1 MKMKKRTY
9 ILPVLLMIMSIWA
22 QAQTANYTWAQH
34 FGKAGGTSSTGT
46 DLLATDRAGNV
57 YVSGNYGGT
66 GITFGTTNIS
76 GTGGINGFI
85 AKLDPN
91 GNPIWAKS
99 THEIQAGWDGDGN
112 PDKIA
117 IDSSGNVYLCGF
129 FQTGATLNNVPLTG
143 NNNYFLAKLDPMG
156 NVSWIRTTTI
166 QEIYKSLNAIHID
179 AQQHICM
186 TGLFQNTIGF
196 GQGFTLTNVSN
207 PAGVDAFLTKYDSGG
222 NIISAKELGVIN
234 PVWSNQ
240 NYPFEQFQYDNE
252 DNLYRFVKQNAVL
265 AKYDASG
272 NLMNTDTISATSGTL
287 AIRSFA
293 VDKDKSILFSGSF
306 TNGPLIMGSDT
317 IYNNVNNTD
326 YDAIV
331 LKLNTANSLLWCY
344 QFPTNQSTNY
354 YTMVRTDDIGN
365 VYALGR
371 EGSSLGISRIPV
383 TKLTRNG
390 DLIWNNFITNTN
402 PPHFTIWGYQFQQ
415 NTIVPAR
422 NGGNVL
428 VLGGFNGN
436 SNPNAPSQGY
446 IFFDS
451 LLNFTIPATPQRG
464 DIFIAQLGTCN
475 TANPVITSSVNAFCE
490 GDSVLVSTS
499 SAPHWLWST
508 NDTTSNISVKD
519 SATYFMYAVES
530 SGCFAKSNEL
540 HFTLYPTS
548 SDTII
553 ATDCDSYTFNGQL
566 FTSSGIYRDTLIN
579 TNGCDS
585 IVTLHLTLNT
595 VNTGTTQ
602 NGATL
607 TATNAAGGVTYQWI
621 NCNSGVLIPGA
632 TNQSYTATSN
642 GSYAVIITK
651 ADCRDTSVCINVATA
666 GTQESEVQGQIILY
680 PNPVSNQL
688 KIDIG
693 NIGDLII
700 NNIKIVNTLSQIVLE
715 QKSNVQ
721 WVNVSAL
728 VGGIYFIT
736 IETNKGS
743 YTGKFL
749 KQ

>member
-1 MKMKKRTY
+1 MKQKKHS
-9 ILPVLLMIMSIWA
+9 ILLVALLLMSIFV
-22 QAQTANYTWAQH
+22 QAQTADYSWARH
-34 FGKAGGTSSTGT
+34 FGKPGGTSSTGT
-46 DLLATDRAGNV
+46 DLLATDSMGNV
-57 YVSGNYGGT
+57 YVSGNYAGA

-85 AKLDPN
+85 AKLDAN
-91 GNPIWAKS
+91 GNPVWAKK
-99 THEIQAGWDGDGN
+99 THQIQAGWDNDGN

-129 FQTGATLNNVPLTG
+129 FQTGATLDNVPLTG

-207 PAGVDAFLTKYDSGG
+207 PAGVDAFLTKYDSRG

-293 VDKDKSILFSGSF
+293 VDKDKSILLSGAF

-331 LKLNTANSLLWCY
+331 LKLNTENSLLWCY
-344 QFPTNQSTNY
+344 HFPTIQSYNF
-354 YTMVRTDDIGN
+354 YTMVRTDDIGS

-371 EGSSLGISRIPV
+371 EGSVSGISRIPV
-383 TKLTRNG
+383 TKLSRNG
-390 DLIWNNFITNTN
+390 DLIWNNFITNNN
-402 PPHFTIWGYQFQQ
+402 PPLFTMSGYQFQQ
-415 NTIVPAR
+415 NTIVNAH

-428 VLGGFNGN
+428 VQGGFSGN
-436 SNPNAPSQGY
+436 SNPNALSPGY
-446 IFFDS
+446 IFFNS

-464 DIFIAQLGTCN
+464 DIFIAKLDPC
-475 TANPVITSSVNAFCE
+475 IT
-490 GDSVLVSTS
+490 
-499 SAPHWLWST
+499 
-508 NDTTSNISVKD
+508 
-519 SATYFMYAVES
+519 
-530 SGCFAKSNEL
+530 
-540 HFTLYPTS
+540 
-548 SDTII
+548 
-553 ATDCDSYTFNGQL
+553 
-566 FTSSGIYRDTLIN
+566 IN
-579 TNGCDS
+579 TD
-585 IVTLHLTLNT
+585 I
-595 VNTGTTQ
+595 TQ
-602 NGATL
+602 NGTTL
-607 TATNAAGGVTYQWI
+607 TATNAGVGVTYQWI
-621 NCNSGVLIPGA
+621 NCDSGVPIAGA

-642 GSYAVIITK
+642 GNYAVIVTQ
-651 ADCRDTSVCINVATA
+651 AGCQDTSVCISVATL
-666 GTQESEVQGQIILY
+666 GIQENEIKSQIILY

-688 KIDIG
+688 KISFGDMG
-693 NIGDLII
+693 NIII
-700 NNIKIVNTLSQIVLE
+700 NDIKIENTLSQIVFE
-715 QKSNVQ
+715 QKSNVK
-721 WVNVSAL
+721 WVDVSTL
-728 VGGIYFIT
+728 INGIYFIK

-749 KQ
+749 KK